1 MGHEKD
7 AGMNLALFL
16 KMKYVPFSAQHLL
29 YLKKNRKGKLHQIT
43 LLKEAFSCSVQ

>member
-16 KMKYVPFSAQHLL
+16 KMKYVPFSVQHLL
-29 YLKKNRKGKLHQIT
+29 YLKKNHKANYIKSHY
-43 LLKEAFSCSVQ
+43 